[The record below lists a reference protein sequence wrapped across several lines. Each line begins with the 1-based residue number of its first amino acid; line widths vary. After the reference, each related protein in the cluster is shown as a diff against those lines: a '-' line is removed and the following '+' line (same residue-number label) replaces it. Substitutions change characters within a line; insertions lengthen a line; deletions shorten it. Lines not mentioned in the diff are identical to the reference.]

1 MEYEK
6 VLKHLKKIT
15 HTKEPSLKVSP
26 VLKGVY
32 HKDNSVRATDKH
44 RIIYAEINNA
54 EFDEAVIDTKTNET
68 ITDRF
73 PNTDNLFVSEGD
85 IDLFVYSEVIAEM
98 KTILNCIKSL
108 KYKRVNIVKEAD
120 NWYLEPR
127 RNDNEEI
134 AKHDRTAIRYTIAK
148 DTTSQEQTRVFST
161 EYLLN
166 IIDFIKDTKED
177 TRITMQENQLMPI
190 QFSNIA
196 YNDFKYKYVVM
207 PIRIYS

>member
-98 KTILNCIKSL
+98 KTILNCIK
-108 KYKRVNIVKEAD
+108 KF
-120 NWYLEPR
+120 
-127 RNDNEEI
+127 EI
-134 AKHDRTAIRYTIAK
+134 
-148 DTTSQEQTRVFST
+148 
-161 EYLLN
+161 
-166 IIDFIKDTKED
+166 
-177 TRITMQENQLMPI
+177 
-190 QFSNIA
+190 
-196 YNDFKYKYVVM
+196 
-207 PIRIYS
+207 

>member
-1 MEYEK
+1 M
-6 VLKHLKKIT
+6 
-15 HTKEPSLKVSP
+15 
-26 VLKGVY
+26 
-32 HKDNSVRATDKH
+32 
-44 RIIYAEINNA
+44 
-54 EFDEAVIDTKTNET
+54 
-68 ITDRF
+68 
-73 PNTDNLFVSEGD
+73 
-85 IDLFVYSEVIAEM
+85 
-98 KTILNCIKSL
+98 

-134 AKHDRTAIRYTIAK
+134 SMHDRTSIRYTIAK